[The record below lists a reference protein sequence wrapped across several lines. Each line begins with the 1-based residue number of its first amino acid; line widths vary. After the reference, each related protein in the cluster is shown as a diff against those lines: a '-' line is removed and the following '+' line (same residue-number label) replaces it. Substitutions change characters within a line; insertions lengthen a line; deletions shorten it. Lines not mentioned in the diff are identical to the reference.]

1 MCTLCDEGKPQ
12 DHTAS
17 LHGSRRDFLKAS
29 AATAVAAAG
38 LNVLSA
44 SPATAEPPSA
54 PPTDTGAHRRRY
66 VIRGGDVM
74 SMDPA
79 GGGFCPGGGLV
90 EGTKNPALW
99 PNLKTGGGGGG
110 VGPDRPLRERGVHRS
125 PP

>member
-29 AATAVAAAG
+29 TATAVAAAG

-54 PPTDTGAHRRRY
+54 SPTDTGAHRRRY
-66 VIRGGDVM
+66 VIRGGYGM
-74 SMDPA
+74 SMGPA
-79 GGGFCPGGGLV
+79 PRGLFPGGLLV
-90 EGTKNPALW
+90 GGPKILPAWRKL
-99 PNLKTGGGGGG
+99 
-110 VGPDRPLRERGVHRS
+110 
-125 PP
+125 

>member
-29 AATAVAAAG
+29 TATAVAAAG

-54 PPTDTGAHRRRY
+54 SPTDTGAHRRRY
-66 VIRGGDVM
+66 VIRGGDGLSRGPGRGGFFPGGVV
-74 SMDPA
+74 
-79 GGGFCPGGGLV
+79 GGGA
-90 EGTKNPALW
+90 KRPAAV
-99 PNLKTGGGGGG
+99 PK
-110 VGPDRPLRERGVHRS
+110 
-125 PP
+125 

>member
-29 AATAVAAAG
+29 TATAVAAAG

-66 VIRGGDVM
+66 VIRGGYGL

-79 GGGFCPGGGLV
+79 VGGLCPGGVLG
-90 EGTKNPALW
+90 EGTKELAR
-99 PNLKTGGGGGG
+99 
-110 VGPDRPLRERGVHRS
+110 GPELEPGECAGRNHADAP
-125 PP
+125 